1 MILLKKMVTESQ
13 RKRNKGQLRLALTS
27 LPSSY
32 LVRFFFFSL
41 SLDLLQ
47 QSLSGLVPT
56 DRQTGWPHYLLLKQ
70 ALSAAV
76 TMSSTVGKALFSRL
90 AAYGVGMSAPQTR
103 STGASR

>member
-32 LVRFFFFSL
+32 LVRFLSL